1 MEENINTI
9 MANVMRLASTVT
21 QLQNSVNALTNE
33 TRAIQEAMNN
43 NVSTKLLFFKHCKQ
57 YKNQKKQRYSKK
69 KVSFNDR
76 LAALIDRLYFEEQQ
90 QLLDE
95 KFRKKT
101 ILQLQQL
108 ARDVYIEMK
117 NDGFYGKLNWS
128 DLSDDQR
135 TYYTMRLEQL
145 AKDKGWNIYRC
156 IRLWAAKG
164 LLSDRC
170 RTRKQATKKNY
181 DENENEDGNSDAYG
195 DNN

>member
-1 MEENINTI
+1 MNNQQLPLEERVRILTSNRNILGQRDIKSSKEAAIAARN
-9 MANVMRLASTVT
+9 RLPITD
-21 QLQNSVNALTNE
+21 
-33 TRAIQEAMNN
+33 TRARRSSDI
-43 NVSTKLLFFKHCKQ
+43 V
-57 YKNQKKQRYSKK
+57 K

-90 QLLDE
+90 QLPDG

-101 ILQLQQL
+101 ILQLRQL

-117 NDGFYGKLNWS
+117 NDGFHDKLNWS

-135 TYYTMRLEQL
+135 TYYAMRLEQL

-170 RTRKQATKKNY
+170 RTRKQATKKSR
-181 DENENEDGNSDAYG
+181 DEIVILIFKNT
-195 DNN
+195 